1 MDGLRHSDPRVL
13 AFNFHSELLINMRR
27 SLKMT
32 RTERRINLNGFL
44 SLVGLLAA
52 GQN

>member
-13 AFNFHSELLINMRR
+13 AFNSHSELLITMR

-32 RTERRINLNGFL
+32 RTERRVSLNGYL
-44 SLVGLLAA
+44 SLGLLAA